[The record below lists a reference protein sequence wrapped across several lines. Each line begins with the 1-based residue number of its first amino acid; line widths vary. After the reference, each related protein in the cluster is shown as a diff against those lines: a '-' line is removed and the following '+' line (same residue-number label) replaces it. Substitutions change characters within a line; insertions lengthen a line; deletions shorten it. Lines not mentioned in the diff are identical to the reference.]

1 MTLQNSHWLL
11 ALTLAILCHIIVL
24 VLFYQPAVNVE
35 GDAKVVG
42 IIELEI
48 TLGSTSNLLSQP
60 EEVIAAEVKAKQA
73 MPKASV
79 PQVEQTQVVKRPTP
93 VVVKQGQAADTS
105 PIPEMT
111 SVPAVAMPDV
121 VVTEIQPL
129 PLDESLQNDPKHAV
143 QLEEVSLLQ
152 ESDITPP
159 PSRKE
164 QMAGEKR
171 ELDSQLAEPN
181 IPATNNPGEIAGG
194 IPGAQET
201 YMAQLIAWLEKHKK
215 YPRNAQ
221 RRRQEG
227 TASLSFVIDRSGE
240 VLSYELQQSSGF
252 RLLDKEVERIIE
264 RARPMPAMPDAMT
277 LSQLEVVVPFSFYL
291 R

>member
-1 MTLQNSHWLL
+1 MTLQNHHWLL
-11 ALTLAILCHIIVL
+11 ALTLAILCHLIVL
-24 VLFYQPAVNVE
+24 VLFYPPAVNVE
-35 GDAKVVG
+35 GDAKAVG
-42 IIELEI
+42 VTELEI
-48 TLGSTSNLLSQP
+48 TLGSTSSLLSQP
-60 EEVIAAEVKAKQA
+60 EKIIEVKAKQA
-73 MPKASV
+73 MPKAPV
-79 PQVEQTQVVKRPTP
+79 PQVEQTQVVKIPTP
-93 VVVKQGQAADTS
+93 VVAKQESAAEAR
-105 PIPEMT
+105 PIPEII
-111 SVPAVAMPDV
+111 SVPAVAMADV

-129 PLDESLQNDPKHAV
+129 PLDEPLQNDPKHV
-143 QLEEVSLLQ
+143 IQLEEVASPQ
-152 ESDITPP
+152 VSDITPP

-164 QMAGEKR
+164 QMVNEKR
-171 ELDSQLAEPN
+171 GVESQPAEPN
-181 IPATNNPGEIAGG
+181 IPAINNPGEIAGG

-227 TASLSFVIDRSGE
+227 TATLAFVIGRSGE

-264 RARPMPAMPDAMT
+264 RARPMPAMPDVMT